1 MNERELFIQ
10 ARRIADSHQRSA
22 FLAEACGTDTALR
35 QKVDSL
41 LEAHA
46 RAGSF
51 LEPAAAG
58 IAATVD
64 PARRVFVLQASPELI
79 ATATQRFNAGDALV
93 EPRSF
98 AYARRFLRRALDR
111 P

>member
-1 MNERELFIQ
+1 MGHEAGPRSSTASPIRVSDLDLASYLVAEG
-10 ARRIADSHQRSA
+10 AR
-22 FLAEACGTDTALR
+22 L
-35 QKVDSL
+35 V
-41 LEAHA
+41 
-46 RAGSF
+46 
-51 LEPAAAG
+51 G
-58 IAATVD
+58 IAATMD

>member
-1 MNERELFIQ
+1 MGYEAQPRSSTASPIRVSDLDLASYLVAEG
-10 ARRIADSHQRSA
+10 AR
-22 FLAEACGTDTALR
+22 L
-35 QKVDSL
+35 V
-41 LEAHA
+41 
-46 RAGSF
+46 
-51 LEPAAAG
+51 G

-64 PARRVFVLQASPELI
+64 PARRVFVLQGSPELI

-98 AYARRFLRRALDR
+98 SYARRFLRRALDL

>member
-1 MNERELFIQ
+1 MGHE
-10 ARRIADSHQRSA
+10 
-22 FLAEACGTDTALR
+22 
-35 QKVDSL
+35 
-41 LEAHA
+41 
-46 RAGSF
+46 AGSRF
-51 LEPAAAG
+51 STASPIRVSDLDLASYLVAEGARLVG

-64 PARRVFVLQASPELI
+64 PARRVFVLQGSPELI

-93 EPRSF
+93 EPRGF